1 MGTKIMGL
9 TSTETTDVTPYIQLP
24 VLANGQTHFLTFLVD
39 TGSEVTIITSVPC
52 PKQQDPIQI
61 QGVNAVN
68 IAYRCPIRILVYDR
82 EPIETNVVFMSAPT
96 DLLGMDI
103 IPQIFGTWLPLKKN
117 KMLQVNL
124 AEVKVEPI

>member
-82 EPIETNVVFMSAPT
+82 EPIETNAVFMSAPT

-103 IPQIFGTWLPLKKN
+103 SPQIFGT
-117 KMLQVNL
+117 
-124 AEVKVEPI
+124 

>member
-1 MGTKIMGL
+1 MEQMETSDEEYQTFWGPKHEQRPKARNSLMGTRVMEL
-9 TSTETTDVTPYIQLP
+9 TSTETTDVYIQLP
-24 VLANGQTHFLTFLVD
+24 VLVNGQTHFLTFLID

-82 EPIETNVVFMSAPT
+82 EPIEINAVFMSAQT

-103 IPQIFGTWLPLKKN
+103 SP
-117 KMLQVNL
+117 
-124 AEVKVEPI
+124 